1 MELLAHDLLYADDCA
16 LAAHSLEDAQAITDC
31 FAQAAAHFGLTV
43 SIKKTEVIKQAR
55 PCGLASSGNITINSA
70 PLKAVD
76 SFCYLGNMLF
86 DATLDIKIK
95 YWLSRAS
102 SAFRRLQQRD
112 STTQHVTTSAASATR
127 PSPRAQQARY
137 TTL

>member
-86 DATLDIKIK
+86 DATLDTKIK
-95 YWLSRAS
+95 YLLSRAS
-102 SAFRRLQQRD
+102 SAFRRLQQRLWND
-112 STTQHVTTSAASATR
+112 RGIRLPTKISVYRAAVMS
-127 PSPRAQQARY
+127 SLLY
-137 TTL
+137 GC